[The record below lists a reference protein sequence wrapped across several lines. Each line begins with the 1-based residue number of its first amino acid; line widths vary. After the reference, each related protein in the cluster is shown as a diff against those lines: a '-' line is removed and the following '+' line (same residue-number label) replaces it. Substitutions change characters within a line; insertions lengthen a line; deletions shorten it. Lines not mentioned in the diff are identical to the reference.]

1 MNHTVPR
8 KYLQLPAA
16 VPALSKGRLG
26 VHLILGL
33 VLFPFYWFA
42 ASIVGTPA
50 MMLRWRFL
58 WFGIRLLFRGGEY
71 VTAYRCVVSPMDSV
85 RHFEFDFF
93 WRRARAGKT
102 VHLLDV
108 SSPRLI
114 SLMLLDKQ
122 PGLCAHLMNPDAKD
136 LARTVSIAKSMLL
149 EHRCTFDS
157 RRVSELAEKGA
168 RYDLI
173 TCMSVLEHVVDDFDA
188 VQAMWGVLTPGGRL
202 LISVPCAAIALD
214 EYTDLDEYGLLER
227 DSKGFVFWQR
237 YYDEQRLARIFAITG
252 RPISCTIFG
261 ERVAGSYDADVL
273 AKRSDP
279 NYPHWRDC
287 YATGRTYAVY
297 RTLDE
302 LPGMGVIAMEFLK
315 PLDGQGAEPGVVHA

>member
-1 MNHTVPR
+1 MTVPA
-8 KYLQLPAA
+8 P
-16 VPALSKGRLG
+16 SKLRL
-26 VHLILGL
+26 VRHLILGL
-33 VLFPFYWFA
+33 TLFPFYWFA
-42 ASIVGTPA
+42 ASIAGAPA

-102 VHLLDV
+102 IHLLDV
-108 SSPRLI
+108 SSPRLM
-114 SLMLLDKQ
+114 SLMLLDTL
-122 PGLCAHLMNPDAKD
+122 PELSAHLMNPDVKD
-136 LARTVSIAKSMLL
+136 LARTVSIAKSMVL
-149 EHRCTFDS
+149 ERRCTFDS
-157 RRVSELAEKGA
+157 RRVGELSEKGS

-173 TCMSVLEHVVDDFDA
+173 TCMSVLEHVVDDLEA
-188 VQAMWGVLTPGGRL
+188 VQAMWGVLAPGGRL
-202 LISVPCAAIALD
+202 LISVPCAAIALE
-214 EYTDLDEYGLLER
+214 EYTDLDEYELLER
-227 DSKGFVFWQR
+227 DSQGFVFWQR

-252 RPISCTIFG
+252 TPTTHTIFG
-261 ERVAGSYDADVL
+261 ERVTGSYDADVL

-287 YATGRTYAVY
+287 YATARTYAIY
-297 RTLDE
+297 PTLDE

-315 PLDGQGAEPGVVHA
+315 PLDGEGAESGVAHA

>member
-1 MNHTVPR
+1 M
-8 KYLQLPAA
+8 
-16 VPALSKGRLG
+16 
-26 VHLILGL
+26 HLILGL
-33 VLFPFYWFA
+33 LLFPFYWLA
-42 ASIVGTPA
+42 ASMAGAPA
-50 MMLRWRFL
+50 MLLRWRFL
-58 WFGIRLLFRGGEY
+58 WFGIRLLLRGGEY
-71 VTAYRCVVSPMDSV
+71 VTTYRCVVSPMDSV

-93 WRRARAGKT
+93 WRRGRAGKA

-114 SLMLLDKQ
+114 SLMLLDAQ
-122 PGLCAHLMNPDAKD
+122 PELSAYLMNPDAKD
-136 LARTVSIAKSMLL
+136 LARTVSIAKSMAL
-149 EHRCTFDS
+149 ERRCTFDS
-157 RRVSELAEKGA
+157 RRVGELSEKGS

-188 VQAMWGVLTPGGRL
+188 VEAMWRVLAPGGRL

-227 DSKGFVFWQR
+227 DSQGFVFWQR
-237 YYDEQRLARIFAITG
+237 YYDERRLARIFAITG
-252 RPISCTIFG
+252 RPTSCAIFG
-261 ERVAGSYDADVL
+261 ERVAGGYDADVL

-287 YATGRTYAVY
+287 YATARTYAVY
-297 RTLDE
+297 GALDE

-315 PLDGQGAEPGVVHA
+315 PLDGQGTEPRVAHA